1 MSAGAIVAI
10 IVAVVVV
17 ALVIGA
23 LTMARRR
30 KLQQRFGPEYDR
42 VAGETHSRRK
52 ADAEL
57 AERERRV
64 RSLDIRP
71 LDETV
76 RVKYA
81 GEWTAIQE
89 RFVDQPEEA
98 VAQAGI
104 LVTSV
109 MRDRGYPTENHDQ
122 ILADLSVEHANTL
135 NHYRQAHEVSLQ
147 AEGGTASTEDLRQA
161 MLHYRALFSD
171 LLGRPAEAGN
181 APAAAD
187 PAAAPAA
194 NDPPAPVVGGG
205 GASPAPEPGTDS
217 GIPADAQPSEPV
229 VPAPR
234 SGPAR

>member
-10 IVAVVVV
+10 IVAVIVV

-30 KLQQRFGPEYDR
+30 KLKQRFGPEYDR
-42 VAGETHSRRK
+42 VAGEMRSRRK

-64 RSLDIRP
+64 HSLDIHP
-71 LDETV
+71 LDETA

-109 MRDRGYPTENHDQ
+109 MKDRGYPTEGYEQ

-135 NHYRQAHEVSLQ
+135 DHYRQAHEVSLQ

-161 MLHYRALFSD
+161 MLHYRALFAD
-171 LLGRPAEAGN
+171 LLGQPAEAGT
-181 APAAAD
+181 APAAEGTS
-187 PAAAPAA
+187 AAPAA

-217 GIPADAQPSEPV
+217 GIPTDAQPVEPS
-229 VPAPR
+229 PR
-234 SGPAR
+234 TGPAR